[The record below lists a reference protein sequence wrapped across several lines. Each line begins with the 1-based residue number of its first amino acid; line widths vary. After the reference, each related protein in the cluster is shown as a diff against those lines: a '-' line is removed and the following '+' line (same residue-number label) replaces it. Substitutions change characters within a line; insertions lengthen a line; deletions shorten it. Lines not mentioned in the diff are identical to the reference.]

1 MPSCVFNPLPYIITY
16 LMESTIDKVKT
27 LCLFFVFLKGC
38 SVAVCQDL
46 IIPEPALQSAIARSL
61 GVREQ
66 DLSKSLV
73 EKNLTRLQANDL
85 GIRDLSGLE
94 HAKNLESLVVRDNL
108 IDDLSPIQ
116 KLSKLN
122 NLDLSGNRLKDL
134 SSLVSHP
141 GISVSSAHSTANH
154 SALRILN
161 LSRNRLLGLS
171 GVEHFPSL
179 AQLDVSANSL
189 IDLEGVGK
197 LNELV
202 NLYAQGNQLGR
213 IESFVDKNRNKEFDP
228 GEPFSDSSGNGKRD
242 VDPLVELK
250 DLPNLAA
257 LHLYNNRIQS
267 VKELNNLPKLRSL
280 LLAGNLISS
289 PLSLSQ
295 YETLNILSLGNNRIH
310 DLKGLEKLQ
319 SLERLDLS
327 ENQICDLRLLRD
339 LKNLSV
345 LDLNSNMLTKLDDL
359 SGLIKV
365 ETLGLSRNLIFD
377 PSPVLSL
384 PKLRRLTISFNQVS
398 FDKTKIKDLLSQCE
412 ARGVYINKRNQIEF
426 RPQVQ
431 SLVRSLIGHAKSN
444 ELLGEYLR
452 KHGYPRLID
461 FFLNQQLKSEEVDK
475 AMVAWENALKFDKL
489 LGSTPFPGK

>member
-1 MPSCVFNPLPYIITY
+1 
-16 LMESTIDKVKT
+16 
-27 LCLFFVFLKGC
+27 
-38 SVAVCQDL
+38 
-46 IIPEPALQSAIARSL
+46 
-61 GVREQ
+61 
-66 DLSKSLV
+66 
-73 EKNLTRLQANDL
+73 
-85 GIRDLSGLE
+85 
-94 HAKNLESLVVRDNL
+94 
-108 IDDLSPIQ
+108 
-116 KLSKLN
+116 
-122 NLDLSGNRLKDL
+122 LKDL
-134 SSLVSHP
+134 SSLVAYP
-141 GISVSSAHSTANH
+141 NLSVSGAQSTVDH

-171 GVEHFPSL
+171 GIEHFRSL
-179 AQLDVSANSL
+179 AQLDVSENSL

-228 GEPFSDSSGNGKRD
+228 GESFSDSSGNGKRD

-250 DLPNLAA
+250 DLPNLSA

-280 LLAGNLISS
+280 LLAGNLIIS

-295 YETLNILSLGNNRIH
+295 FESLNILSLGNNRIH
-310 DLKGLEKLQ
+310 DLTGLEKLQ

-339 LKNLSV
+339 LKNLTV

-359 SGLIKV
+359 SGLIKI
-365 ETLGLSRNLIFD
+365 ETLGVSRNLIFD

-384 PKLRRLTISFNQVS
+384 PKLRRLTLSFNQTS
-398 FDKTKIKDLLSQCE
+398 LEQTKIKDLLSQCE
-412 ARGVYINKRNQIEF
+412 ARGVYINKRNQMEF
-426 RPQVQ
+426 RPQAQ

-444 ELLGEYLR
+444 ERLGEYLR
-452 KHGYPRLID
+452 KHGYSRLID
-461 FFLNQQLKSEEVDK
+461 FFLNQQLEPEEVDK
-475 AMVAWENALKFDKL
+475 AMVAWEHALKFDKL
-489 LGSTPFPGK
+489 LISTPFPGK

>member
-1 MPSCVFNPLPYIITY
+1 
-16 LMESTIDKVKT
+16 MESTIDKVKT

-141 GISVSSAHSTANH
+141 GLSVSSTHSTSNH

-171 GVEHFPSL
+171 GIEHFRSL

-398 FDKTKIKDLLSQCE
+398 FEKTKIKDLLSQCE

>member
-1 MPSCVFNPLPYIITY
+1 MFNPLPYIITY

-134 SSLVSHP
+134 SSLVSHL
-141 GISVSSAHSTANH
+141 GLSVSSAHSTANH

-171 GVEHFPSL
+171 GIEHFPSL

-398 FDKTKIKDLLSQCE
+398 FEKTKIKDLLSQCE

>member
-1 MPSCVFNPLPYIITY
+1 
-16 LMESTIDKVKT
+16 MEPTIQKVKN
-27 LCLFFVFLKGC
+27 LFLLFVFLIGS

-46 IIPEPALQSAIARSL
+46 IINEPALQSAIARTL

-73 EKNLTRLQANDL
+73 EKSLTRLQANDL

-94 HAKNLESLVVRDNL
+94 YAKNLESLVVRDNL

-134 SSLVSHP
+134 SSLVAYPDS
-141 GISVSSAHSTANH
+141 SVSGTHSTVDH

-171 GVEHFPSL
+171 GIEHFRSL
-179 AQLDVSANSL
+179 AQLDVSENSL

-213 IESFVDKNRNKEFDP
+213 IESFVDKNRNKEFDL
-228 GEPFSDSSGNGKRD
+228 GESFSDSSGNGKRD

-250 DLPNLAA
+250 DLPNLSA

-267 VKELNNLPKLRSL
+267 VNELNNLPNLRSL
-280 LLAGNLISS
+280 LLAGNLIIS

-295 YETLNILSLGNNRIH
+295 FESLNILSLGNNRIH
-310 DLKGLEKLQ
+310 DLTGLEKLK

-359 SGLIKV
+359 SGLIKI
-365 ETLGLSRNLIFD
+365 ETLGVSRNLIFD

-384 PKLRRLTISFNQVS
+384 PELRRFTLSFNQTS
-398 FDKTKIKDLLSQCE
+398 LEKTKIKDLLIQCKT
-412 ARGVYINKRNQIEF
+412 RGVYINKRNQMKF
-426 RPQVQ
+426 RPQAQ
-431 SLVRSLIGHAKSN
+431 SLVRSLIGHDKSN
-444 ELLGEYLR
+444 ERLGEYLR

-461 FFLNQQLKSEEVDK
+461 FFLNQQLKPEEVDK
-475 AMVAWENALKFDKL
+475 AMVAWESALKFDKPL
-489 LGSTPFPGK
+489 SSTPFPGK

>member
-1 MPSCVFNPLPYIITY
+1 
-16 LMESTIDKVKT
+16 MEPTIQKVKR
-27 LCLFFVFLKGC
+27 LYLLFVFLTGC

-73 EKNLTRLQANDL
+73 EKSLTRLQANDL

-94 HAKNLESLVVRDNL
+94 YAKNLESLVVRDNL

-134 SSLVSHP
+134 SSLVAYP
-141 GISVSSAHSTANH
+141 NLSVSGAQSTVDH

-171 GVEHFPSL
+171 GIEHFRSL
-179 AQLDVSANSL
+179 AQLDVSENSL

-228 GEPFSDSSGNGKRD
+228 GESFSDSSGNGKRD

-250 DLPNLAA
+250 DLPNLSA

-280 LLAGNLISS
+280 LLAGNLIIS

-295 YETLNILSLGNNRIH
+295 FESLNILSLGNNRIH
-310 DLKGLEKLQ
+310 DLTGLEKLQ

-339 LKNLSV
+339 LKNLTV

-359 SGLIKV
+359 SGLIKI
-365 ETLGLSRNLIFD
+365 ETLGVSRNLIFD

-384 PKLRRLTISFNQVS
+384 PKLRRLTLSFNQTS
-398 FDKTKIKDLLSQCE
+398 LEQTKIKDLLSQCE
-412 ARGVYINKRNQIEF
+412 ARGVYINKRNQMEF
-426 RPQVQ
+426 RPQAQ

-444 ELLGEYLR
+444 ERLGEYLR
-452 KHGYPRLID
+452 KHGYSRLID
-461 FFLNQQLKSEEVDK
+461 FFLNQQLEPEEVDK
-475 AMVAWENALKFDKL
+475 AMVAWEHALKFDKL
-489 LGSTPFPGK
+489 LISTPFPGK

>member
-1 MPSCVFNPLPYIITY
+1 
-16 LMESTIDKVKT
+16 MESTIDKVKT

-171 GVEHFPSL
+171 GIEHFPSL

-398 FDKTKIKDLLSQCE
+398 FEKTKIKDLLSQCE